1 MTQSIYPGSVLMG
14 NPDYERYL
22 RQRALNQQQS
32 AILGAIGQ
40 GLQSAMQNPMNYQQA
55 EQVSNDETL
64 LLLEDL
70 S

>member
-1 MTQSIYPGSVLMG
+1 MG